1 MILGKILPVVK
12 EGGVLLI
19 AVPSTTTGPLY
30 FSYDFGATWVTK
42 NLVNNIGSLFGV
54 SIQKTSIIIGRST
67 SSNARH
73 EFSTNLWDNRAEI
86 NVTASGYPQQGVVS
100 ANGQVF
106 MALNG
111 SSPGYVSVSPDSG
124 ANWTKLSLLFAN
136 TWGVSMTEDGQTAY
150 ISSLS
155 YGYLKK
161 STNYGV
167 TWANTGTII
176 SSGACYGVAM
186 SANGQY
192 IFVGAYNKGHYF
204 AKSSDYGVNWSES
217 MVDTTTTGTFYNRVF
232 CSASGQ
238 YVLMTTNANQR
249 VYVSNNY
256 GANWTRVL
264 SAYSNTHQLFSTA
277 VSNSGKYMVVGCT
290 AANGSFYYSDDYGA
304 NWTLKSISGVSSTIH
319 SVGINEI

>member
-19 AVPSTTTGPLY
+19 AVPSTTSGPLY
-30 FSYDFGATWVTK
+30 FSYDFGATWTTK
-42 NLVNNIGSLFGV
+42 NLVGSTGTLFGAA
-54 SIQKTSIIIGRST
+54 IQKSSVIVGRST
-67 SSNARH
+67 ASSTLH
-73 EFSTNLWDNRAEI
+73 EFSTDLWGSRAQI
-86 NVTASGYPQQGVVS
+86 GVTASPYPQQGS
-100 ANGQVF
+100 ISSNGQVF

-111 SSPGYVSVSPDSG
+111 ASPGAVSVSSDSG
-124 ANWTKLSLLFAN
+124 ANWTKQSLSFTN
-136 TWGVSMTEDGQTAY
+136 TWGVAMTEDGQTAF

-186 SANGQY
+186 STNGQY

-204 AKSSDYGVNWSES
+204 AKSSNYGVNWSES

-264 SAYSNTHQLFSTA
+264 SAYSNMHQLFSTA

-290 AANGSFYYSDDYGA
+290 AANGSFYYSDDYGV